1 MNKTILLSLVT
12 IAFLSL
18 LTGCFANNTDTVK
31 VTQNAVVTPQSTTT
45 KEAVVANNV
54 AEPKKPF
61 SYLEQLPEER
71 LKEYELFVSD
81 KDIRHFQK
89 FSPEEMLL
97 VYLQAAAMGDVGVIY
112 PITYDD
118 GSLPDAD
125 FFRTKYYED
134 VMNKELAIALS
145 YRYYD
150 SIKVQEDTAKEN
162 ELAVVITA
170 SIGSFTS
177 SAAYGLKKED
187 EIWKMDIDPLFES
200 DN

>member
-1 MNKTILLSLVT
+1 MNKSILLSLVT
-12 IAFLSL
+12 IASFSL
-18 LTGCFANNTDTVK
+18 LTGCFADNTDTVE
-31 VTQNAVVTPQSTTT
+31 VTPIAVVTAQPTVTE
-45 KEAVVANNV
+45 EAVVANNA

-81 KDIRHFQK
+81 KEIRHLQT

-97 VYLQAAAMGDVGVIY
+97 VYLQAAAMGDVDVIY

-125 FFRTKYYED
+125 IFRTKYYAE
-134 VMNKELAIALS
+134 VMNKELETALS

-150 SIKVQEDTAKEN
+150 SIKVQEDTVKEN
-162 ELAVVITA
+162 ELGVVITA

-177 SAAYGLKKED
+177 SIIYGLKKED
-187 EIWKMDIDPLFES
+187 NIWKVDIYPLFES

>member
-12 IAFLSL
+12 IASFSL
-18 LTGCFANNTDTVK
+18 LTGCFANNIDAVK

-45 KEAVVANNV
+45 KEAVIANNA
-54 AEPKKPF
+54 AEPKRPF

-71 LKEYELFVSD
+71 LREYELFVSD

-97 VYLQAAAMGDVGVIY
+97 VYLQAAAMGDVGIIY

-118 GSLPDAD
+118 GSLPEPDI
-125 FFRTKYYED
+125 FRTKYYKE
-134 VMNKELAIALS
+134 VMNNEMVIALD
-145 YRYYD
+145 YRYFD
-150 SIKVQEDTAKEN
+150 SIKVNEDTIKEN

-177 SAAYGLKKED
+177 SVAYGLKKED
-187 EIWKMDIDPLFES
+187 EIWKVDIDHLFES